1 MSGARARSLLMSW
14 NWLNNNPGDYLQR
27 WGEIPIFASETSLII
42 KTSGMNTFIKISKQ
56 DLLTKI
62 EEDINYPESR
72 AMLLKAYNRYQADE
86 RDGVDYIFNINNQ
99 DDLIT
104 CIQGGLTAEGI
115 VNFHNKVRSWVIP
128 TPHFL
133 FGYNHKE
140 MTPMGSDNIVDAIVA
155 VLDELLDNI
164 IAYPWVEEYRAVY
177 THYITN
183 KIIED

>member
-1 MSGARARSLLMSW
+1 
-14 NWLNNNPGDYLQR
+14 
-27 WGEIPIFASETSLII
+27 
-42 KTSGMNTFIKISKQ
+42 MNTFIKISKQ

-72 AMLLKAYNRYQADE
+72 AMLLKAYNRYQNDE

-99 DDLIT
+99 GDLIT

-115 VNFHNKVRSWVIP
+115 VNFHNRVKSWAIP

-133 FGYNHKE
+133 FGCNHKE

-155 VLDELLDNI
+155 VLDEIIDNI

>member
-1 MSGARARSLLMSW
+1 MSA
-14 NWLNNNPGDYLQR
+14 Y
-27 WGEIPIFASETSLII
+27 II
-42 KTSGMNTFIKISKQ
+42 INKRN
-56 DLLTKI
+56 LLTKI
-62 EEDINYPESR
+62 EEDINYPEGR
-72 AMLLKAYNRYQADE
+72 EMLLKAYNRYQEDE

-104 CIQGGLTAEGI
+104 CIQGGLTAEEI
-115 VNFHNKVRSWVIP
+115 VKFHNRVKSWVNP

-133 FGYNHKE
+133 FGCNHKE
-140 MTPMGSDNIVDAIVA
+140 MKPMGRDNIINAIVA
-155 VLDELLDNI
+155 VLDEIIDNI

>member
-1 MSGARARSLLMSW
+1 MSA
-14 NWLNNNPGDYLQR
+14 
-27 WGEIPIFASETSLII
+27 FII
-42 KTSGMNTFIKISKQ
+42 INKRN
-56 DLLTKI
+56 LLTKI

-72 AMLLKAYNRYQADE
+72 AMLLKAYNRYQEDE

-115 VNFHNKVRSWVIP
+115 VNFHNKVKTWANP

-133 FGYNHKE
+133 FGCNHKE

-155 VLDELLDNI
+155 VLDEIIDNI

-183 KIIED
+183 KIIEN

>member
-1 MSGARARSLLMSW
+1 
-14 NWLNNNPGDYLQR
+14 
-27 WGEIPIFASETSLII
+27 
-42 KTSGMNTFIKISKQ
+42 MNTFIKISKQ

>member
-1 MSGARARSLLMSW
+1 MS
-14 NWLNNNPGDYLQR
+14 
-27 WGEIPIFASETSLII
+27 EFII
-42 KTSGMNTFIKISKQ
+42 INKRN
-56 DLLTKI
+56 LLTKI

-72 AMLLKAYNRYQADE
+72 AMLLKAYNRYQEDE

-99 DDLIT
+99 ADLIS
-104 CIQGGLTAEGI
+104 CIQGGLTAEEI
-115 VNFHNKVRSWVIP
+115 VKFHNRVKSWVNP

-133 FGYNHKE
+133 FGCNHKE
-140 MTPMGSDNIVDAIVA
+140 MKPMGSDNIVDAIVA
-155 VLDELLDNI
+155 VLDELIDNI

>member
-1 MSGARARSLLMSW
+1 MSA
-14 NWLNNNPGDYLQR
+14 
-27 WGEIPIFASETSLII
+27 FII
-42 KTSGMNTFIKISKQ
+42 INKRN
-56 DLLTKI
+56 LLTKI
-62 EEDINYPESR
+62 EEDINYPEGR
-72 AMLLKAYNRYQADE
+72 AMLLKAYNRYQEDE

-104 CIQGGLTAEGI
+104 CIQGGLTAEEI
-115 VNFHNKVRSWVIP
+115 VKFHNRVKSWVNP

-133 FGYNHKE
+133 FGCNHKE
-140 MTPMGSDNIVDAIVA
+140 MKPMGSDNIVDAIVA
-155 VLDELLDNI
+155 VLDELIDNI

>member
-1 MSGARARSLLMSW
+1 
-14 NWLNNNPGDYLQR
+14 
-27 WGEIPIFASETSLII
+27 
-42 KTSGMNTFIKISKQ
+42 
-56 DLLTKI
+56 
-62 EEDINYPESR
+62 
-72 AMLLKAYNRYQADE
+72 MLLKAYNRYQEDE

-104 CIQGGLTAEGI
+104 CIQGGLTAKEI
-115 VNFHNKVRSWVIP
+115 VNFHNRVKSWVNP

-133 FGYNHKE
+133 FGCNHKE
-140 MTPMGSDNIVDAIVA
+140 MKPMGRDNIVDAIVA
-155 VLDELLDNI
+155 VLDELIDNI

>member
-1 MSGARARSLLMSW
+1 MSA
-14 NWLNNNPGDYLQR
+14 
-27 WGEIPIFASETSLII
+27 FII
-42 KTSGMNTFIKISKQ
+42 INKRN
-56 DLLTKI
+56 LLTKI
-62 EEDINYPESR
+62 EEDINYPEGR

-104 CIQGGLTAEGI
+104 CIQGGLTAEEI
-115 VNFHNKVRSWVIP
+115 VKFHNRVNSWINP

-133 FGYNHKE
+133 FGCNHKE
-140 MTPMGSDNIVDAIVA
+140 MKPMGRDNIIDAIVA
-155 VLDELLDNI
+155 VLDEMLDNI

-183 KIIED
+183 KIIGD

>member
-183 KIIED
+183 KIIEN

>member
-1 MSGARARSLLMSW
+1 MSA
-14 NWLNNNPGDYLQR
+14 
-27 WGEIPIFASETSLII
+27 FII
-42 KTSGMNTFIKISKQ
+42 INKRN
-56 DLLTKI
+56 LLTKI

-72 AMLLKAYNRYQADE
+72 AMLLKAYNRYQEDE
-86 RDGVDYIFNINNQ
+86 RNGVDYIFNINNQ

-104 CIQGGLTAEGI
+104 CIQGGLTAEEI
-115 VNFHNKVRSWVIP
+115 VKFHNRVKSWVNP

-133 FGYNHKE
+133 FGCNHKE
-140 MTPMGSDNIVDAIVA
+140 MKPMGSDNIVDAIVV
-155 VLDELLDNI
+155 VLDELIDNI

>member
-1 MSGARARSLLMSW
+1 
-14 NWLNNNPGDYLQR
+14 
-27 WGEIPIFASETSLII
+27 
-42 KTSGMNTFIKISKQ
+42 MNTFIKITKQ

-72 AMLLKAYNRYQADE
+72 AMLLKAYNRYQNDE
-86 RDGVDYIFNINNQ
+86 RDGVDYIFNINKQ

-104 CIQGGLTAEGI
+104 CIQGGLTAEDI

-128 TPHFL
+128 TPYFL
-133 FGYNHKE
+133 FGCNHKE

>member
-1 MSGARARSLLMSW
+1 MRNAVWTALLLAVLIGWFSTYGPCEAVDD
-14 NWLNNNPGDYLQR
+14 NGLGPGDDRAGASPLVVS
-27 WGEIPIFASETSLII
+27 GPGAEITTITVTQDSSFKFSINSID
-42 KTSGMNTFIKISKQ
+42 KI
-56 DLLTKI
+56 LT
-62 EEDINYPESR
+62 
-72 AMLLKAYNRYQADE
+72 
-86 RDGVDYIFNINNQ
+86 DYIFNINNQ

-177 THYITN
+177 THYISN
-183 KIIED
+183 KIIGD

>member
-1 MSGARARSLLMSW
+1 MSGARARSLLVSW
-14 NWLNNNPGDYLQR
+14 NWLNNNPGDLLQR

-155 VLDELLDNI
+155 VLDELIDNI

-177 THYITN
+177 THYISN
-183 KIIED
+183 KIIGD